1 MGLLLVFTRH
11 PSGLSRDQSLLT
23 TVECQVQAG
32 GSSGGW
38 PTSATG
44 KYNSQEEHSFS
55 ALGCPLFACFSQTWD
70 LARKAN
76 LSLMGSGSC
85 DRDGPHFSQKTRE
98 MGHPRVLTFRWLRIA
113 DRCGP
118 TTRLR
123 GKLTKRRG
131 ELGEAAFL
139 AAAASSHSYDLNS
152 RQCAVRRSPAWPAG
166 GARRGREP
174 PGHAGGRRPAPRLRD
189 GRSG

>member
-1 MGLLLVFTRH
+1 MRQQRRV
-11 PSGLSRDQSLLT
+11 
-23 TVECQVQAG
+23 A
-32 GSSGGW
+32 
-38 PTSATG
+38 TSATG
-44 KYNSQEEHSFS
+44 KYDSQEKHSFS

-85 DRDGPHFSQKTRE
+85 DRGWAPLLAKDARNGAPQGFDFPLVKNRRQ
-98 MGHPRVLTFRWLRIA
+98 MW
-113 DRCGP
+113 

-139 AAAASSHSYDLNS
+139 AEAASSHSYDLNS

-174 PGHAGGRRPAPRLRD
+174 PGHADGRRPRLRA
-189 GRSG
+189 GRSC